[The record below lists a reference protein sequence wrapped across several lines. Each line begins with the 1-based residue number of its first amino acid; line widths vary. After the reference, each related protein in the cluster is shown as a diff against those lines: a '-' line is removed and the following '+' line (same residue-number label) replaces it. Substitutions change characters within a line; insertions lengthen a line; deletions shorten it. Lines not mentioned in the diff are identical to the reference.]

1 MKPGLGGILFAL
13 GLFDR
18 CFCEMQTGAFKNFSW
33 QGKMCAPDLKIREQM
48 LAAIQRKK
56 KKINNSAPLGNVY

>member
-33 QGKMCAPDLKIREQM
+33 QGKMYAPDLKIRE
-48 LAAIQRKK
+48 
-56 KKINNSAPLGNVY
+56 